1 MVSLYV
7 AAGGTEELRE
17 AWTVLGHTLPNW
29 NGQRWGNPRLPRST
43 DQMSTAYKSLGI
55 HRYHRHS
62 LFF

>member
-1 MVSLYV
+1 MASLYV
-7 AAGGTEELRE
+7 AAGGTELRE
-17 AWTVLGHTLPNW
+17 AWTVLGHTLPDW